1 MEIQKQNAKMQ
12 KQKHQKPHENTSK
25 SSKPLYSK
33 SKSKSDTSPEGGS
46 PMRRKLKKKI
56 AESSQKNYN
65 SGKSSSLTDLT
76 VQKSTGGRS
85 SKDMIS
91 SRHST
96 SDLSPRSF
104 EKSSSNS
111 STGTVVPQSNWDEEI
126 DRRILEAVNTDPS
139 SLPVELYSIMSEA
152 VQNEIKR

>member
-1 MEIQKQNAKMQ
+1 
-12 KQKHQKPHENTSK
+12 
-25 SSKPLYSK
+25 
-33 SKSKSDTSPEGGS
+33 
-46 PMRRKLKKKI
+46 MRRKLKKKI
-56 AESSQKNYN
+56 AETSQKHYN

-76 VQKSTGGRS
+76 VQKSTGGKS
-85 SKDMIS
+85 NDMIS

-104 EKSSSNS
+104 GKSSSNS

>member
-1 MEIQKQNAKMQ
+1 M
-12 KQKHQKPHENTSK
+12 HHRQKPQKSHENNGSK
-25 SSKPLYSK
+25 SKPIYSK

-56 AESSQKNYN
+56 AAETSQKNYN

-76 VQKSTGGRS
+76 VQKSTGGGKS
-85 SKDMIS
+85 SNDMIS

-139 SLPVELYSIMSEA
+139 SLPVELYSIMSQA
-152 VQNEIKR
+152 VQNEIRR

>member
-1 MEIQKQNAKMQ
+1 MEVQKKLH
-12 KQKHQKPHENTSK
+12 KQKYQKSHENTSK
-25 SSKPLYSK
+25 CKPLYSK
-33 SKSKSDTSPEGGS
+33 SKSKSDTSPDGGS

-56 AESSQKNYN
+56 AETSQKNYN

-76 VQKSTGGRS
+76 VQKSTGGKS
-85 SKDMIS
+85 NDMIS

-104 EKSSSNS
+104 GKSSSNS